1 MKKHLNKKLIIIG
14 VSIVVVLIISII
26 IFILINNNRNKDS
39 KKNYKNETLNNAKNN
54 IATIEIPLTKQNKNK
69 QINIDEVLKINES
82 NLKIERIEKQE
93 IDVEFNTQYRENN
106 SLPKG
111 KMQTIQEGQDGKQ
124 NAIVKN
130 VYLNNELISTKQVSS
145 EITRVAIDKIVEVGT
160 GSFYN
165 NYVPI
170 IGDTLKVTSETLA
183 VRVSPDINA
192 EKVITIKKGDQV
204 ILKQSKTDWYYIQY
218 NSYYGWVSKD
228 CLIYHNPNSFG
239 DGDENNIQYTKEE
252 LTQGVGFSMLLNKKS
267 GLSLS
272 QYKKIFENDS
282 NDKNGV
288 FKNNA
293 EYFYY
298 AEQQYN
304 LNGLFLAAIA
314 IHESA
319 WGTSSIS
326 LSKLNLFG
334 YQAYDRDPSGN
345 AAKFETYAEGIDLV
359 ARVLVKYYLN
369 PSQTPIYGGE
379 RAAGTYY
386 KGATVSAVN
395 KSYASD
401 QNWANGVYKW
411 MLYLYNKL

>member
-1 MKKHLNKKLIIIG
+1 MKRHLNKKIIIFGITIIIVLIIIF
-14 VSIVVVLIISII
+14 V
-26 IFILINNNRNKDS
+26 IFLTKKINNS
-39 KKNYKNETLNNAKNN
+39 SKNN
-54 IATIEIPLTKQNKNK
+54 NNYTNINKNTTAMIEVPLTKQNINK
-69 QINIDEVLKINES
+69 QIKIDEVVNKNEK

-130 VYLNNELISTKQVSS
+130 VYINDELISTKQVSS
-145 EITRVAIDKIVEVGT
+145 EITKVAIDKVVEVGT

-170 IGDTLKVTSETLA
+170 IGDTLKVTSESLA
-183 VRVSPDINA
+183 IRVSPDSNA
-192 EKVITIKKGDQV
+192 EKIITIKKGEQV
-204 ILKQSKTDWYYIQY
+204 FLKQNRADWYYIQY
-218 NSYYGWVSKD
+218 NSYFGWVPKD
-228 CLIYHNPNSFG
+228 CLIYYNPNSLG
-239 DGDENNIQYTKEE
+239 DGDENNIQYTKEQ
-252 LTQGVGFSMLLNKKS
+252 LTQGIGFSMLLNKKS

-293 EYFYY
+293 EIFYY

-345 AAKFETYAEGIDLV
+345 AAKFNTYAEGIDLV

-369 PSQTPIYGGE
+369 PAQTPIYGGE
-379 RAAGTYY
+379 KAAGTYY

-401 QNWANGVYKW
+401 QNWANAVYKW

>member
-1 MKKHLNKKLIIIG
+1 MKKHLNKKSIIIG
-14 VSIVVVLIISII
+14 ISII
-26 IFILINNNRNKDS
+26 FLFIVIILATIIVKNINNKKSKESKNINENNKNS
-39 KKNYKNETLNNAKNN
+39 TAF
-54 IATIEIPLTKQNKNK
+54 IEIPLTKQNKNK
-69 QINIDEVLKINES
+69 QINIDEVLNLNEKD
-82 NLKIERIEKQE
+82 LKIERIEKQE

-124 NAIVKN
+124 NAVVKN

-145 EITRVAIDKIVEVGT
+145 EITKVAIDKVVEVGT

-170 IGDTLKVTSETLA
+170 IGDTLKVTAESLA
-183 VRVSPDINA
+183 VRVSPDLNA
-192 EKVITIKKGDQV
+192 EKVITIKKGEQV
-204 ILKQSKTDWYYIQY
+204 ILKQNRADWYYIQY
-218 NSYYGWVSKD
+218 NSYFGWVPKD
-228 CLIYHNPNSFG
+228 CLIYYNPNSLG
-239 DGDENNIQYTKEE
+239 DGDENNIQYTKEQ
-252 LTQGVGFSMLLNKKS
+252 LTQGIGFSMLLNKKS

-282 NDKNGV
+282 NDKNNA

-293 EYFYY
+293 EFFYY

-345 AAKFETYAEGIDLV
+345 AAKFNTYAEGIDLV

-369 PSQTPIYGGE
+369 PAQTPIYGGE
-379 RAAGTYY
+379 KAVGTYY
-386 KGATVSAVN
+386 RGATVSAVN